1 MPVASNPVQQY
12 VVDEWAQVI
21 NNVWI
26 DKKTK
31 VCETIQDK
39 HIWYGEDLDSMCHM
53 SSVIANTEGCSPP
66 PSFPFSLSLSVS
78 LLIHK
83 APAQTELMCKS
94 SVTEET
100 EPCDKNTPNITSELT
115 GASVVDVSHSLLL
128 CTKRVTFIYSA
139 ERTV

>member
-1 MPVASNPVQQY
+1 MPVARNPVQKN

-66 PSFPFSLSLSVS
+66 PSFPFSLSLSLS
-78 LLIHK
+78 LRVHK
-83 APAQTELMCKS
+83 AQPRQ
-94 SVTEET
+94 
-100 EPCDKNTPNITSELT
+100 N
-115 GASVVDVSHSLLL
+115 
-128 CTKRVTFIYSA
+128 
-139 ERTV
+139 

>member
-53 SSVIANTEGCSPP
+53 
-66 PSFPFSLSLSVS
+66 FSNS
-78 LLIHK
+78 
-83 APAQTELMCKS
+83 
-94 SVTEET
+94 
-100 EPCDKNTPNITSELT
+100 
-115 GASVVDVSHSLLL
+115 
-128 CTKRVTFIYSA
+128 
-139 ERTV
+139 